1 MGRPCSQS
9 TGSRVNR
16 IRDSTLKTDRNP
28 SSPIV
33 NYYCLG
39 NISHYSTQGNKISDE
54 HLGKIISPG
63 PIDLN
68 CQAVQEHSC
77 QGRGITI
84 AALLDLLLDPRSA
97 GIDAVGY

>member
-1 MGRPCSQS
+1 MS
-9 TGSRVNR
+9 
-16 IRDSTLKTDRNP
+16 
-28 SSPIV
+28 
-33 NYYCLG
+33 
-39 NISHYSTQGNKISDE
+39 E

-77 QGRGITI
+77 QGRGITV

-97 GIDAVGY
+97 GINARSSWLLESFGLSIWRERYYRECTNSFL

>member
-1 MGRPCSQS
+1 MS
-9 TGSRVNR
+9 
-16 IRDSTLKTDRNP
+16 
-28 SSPIV
+28 
-33 NYYCLG
+33 
-39 NISHYSTQGNKISDE
+39 E

-84 AALLDLLLDPRSA
+84 AALLDLLLDPRSSA
-97 GIDAVGY
+97 GIDARSWLLESFGLSIWREQYYRECTNSFL